1 MSCHILATQH
11 IILVQ
16 YPIRRMGVTGA
27 TRQLGY
33 NTSQQPV
40 TAPVPPS
47 LRSQYVGGVRRG
59 RSRSCIVA
67 IYISLRETSESLQE
81 VTETGDSG
89 LEISKYIGDRDKI
102 RNQDRIKSIQQ

>member
-1 MSCHILATQH
+1 
-11 IILVQ
+11 
-16 YPIRRMGVTGA
+16 MGVTGA

-67 IYISLRETSESLQE
+67 ILQFRYTYLSEKRARVSQE
-81 VTETGDSG
+81 VTETGESG

-102 RNQDRIKSIQQ
+102 HNQESIQQLKDRQ